1 MLLVFYRNTKYVPTC
16 MLYIYVVNISN
27 FHAYFLT
34 GYVPT
39 LYNIVF

>member
-1 MLLVFYRNTKYVPTC
+1 MLLVFYRNTKYVPT
-16 MLYIYVVNISN
+16 LYIYIVNISN